1 MTEEEDVEAAAEEL
15 EELEELEEV
24 EEIEEVEVV
33 EVVEETAVWEDISRA
48 FDAATPT
55 RSSFRMDLYC

>member
-15 EELEELEEV
+15 EELEKLEELEEL
-24 EEIEEVEVV
+24 EEV

>member
-1 MTEEEDVEAAAEEL
+1 MTEEEDAEAAAEEL

-24 EEIEEVEVV
+24 EEIEEV